1 MQLIFVDK
9 DYDHILRTLG
19 EEYFISKIMYVPDIS
34 VWAKENNID
43 FSEPGQPMKLISS
56 GDSLA
61 MVIQSEIKREI
72 LDGIIN
78 GLSVRW
84 SLKDNISNPA
94 DKLNTTKK
102 RLVYCFL
109 KEYVRTRIDEEL
121 HQDEWVIKEM
131 EKLGY
136 FTE

>member
-1 MQLIFVDK
+1 MIFIEK
-9 DYDHILRTLG
+9 DYDHILKSLA
-19 EEYFISKIMYVPDIS
+19 EEYFIQIRYVPDIRKWS
-34 VWAKENNID
+34 EEKGMALN
-43 FSEPGQPMKLISS
+43 EPGYPMRLITEN
-56 GDSLA
+56 GLLV
-61 MVIQSEIKREI
+61 MVIQSDIKEEL

-84 SLKDNISNPA
+84 SLKDNVNNPA
-94 DKLNTTKK
+94 ERLNSFKK
-102 RLVYCFL
+102 KLVYCFL
-109 KEYVRTRIDEEL
+109 KEYIRTRLDEEL